1 MSNTNSL
8 ISLTDVRQ
16 FQDVKTVLAETVNNL
31 GSMCQ
36 SGKVN
41 KWSKWKPII
50 YATVSG
56 ITEQILKS
64 QNYGFTIP
72 TFQDIASAIS
82 STDVW
87 VYNKPVEYNR
97 IGDFR
102 NYLHAAIM
110 PYNIIM
116 PDYMTVGDSAIQ
128 VRLIDTTASMTYKAY
143 NLKLSDMLPNYYFGV
158 IIQRDSQVQ
167 IKTVSTVVSADSNTI
182 NISDCS
188 LLQSA
193 GTVTLMAVITTKAVT
208 SWSTVAEQT
217 IYSLNAEAGF
227 ALANVPIYAASVPH
241 YIIGISGMPL
251 LEAKKIAFAGSISYS
266 NGRVTQNA
274 TLTARLTGDYTL
286 SSIIEKVIRNSD
298 GYVYQTSTISI
309 DNSTSPQYL
318 FSTDEIGI
326 NCNFN
331 CAYALSNPPT
341 LTGGDYYRYTFTFN
355 YTASN

>member
-8 ISLTDVRQ
+8 ISSTDVRQ

-31 GSMCQ
+31 GSLCR

-82 STDVW
+82 STYVW
-87 VYNKPVEYNR
+87 AYNKPVKYNR

-116 PDYMTVGDSAIQ
+116 PDYMTVGDSAIE
-128 VRLIDTTASMTYKAY
+128 VKLIDTTASMTYKAY

-158 IIQRDSQVQ
+158 IIKRDSQVQ
-167 IKTVSTVVSADSNTI
+167 IKTVSTVVSADSNII

>member
-1 MSNTNSL
+1 MAQLDSTSIDFKADVGTTIGVSNFSDG
-8 ISLTDVRQ
+8 I
-16 FQDVKTVLAETVNNL
+16 
-31 GSMCQ
+31 MCQ
-36 SGKVN
+36 SDKVN
-41 KWSKWKPII
+41 KWSKWKPIA

-72 TFQDIASAIS
+72 TFQDIESAIS
-82 STDVW
+82 SADVW
-87 VYNKPVEYNR
+87 VYNKPVKYNR

-116 PDYMTVGDSAIQ
+116 PDCMTVGDSAIE
-128 VRLIDTTASMTYKAY
+128 VKLIDTTASMTYKAY

-158 IIQRDSQVQ
+158 IIKRDSQVQ
-167 IKTVSTVVSADSNTI
+167 IKTVSTVVSADSNII

-227 ALANVPIYAASVPH
+227 ALANVPIYAASVPQ
-241 YIIGISGMPL
+241 YGIGISGMPL
-251 LEAKKIAFAGSISYS
+251 LEAKKIAFSGSISYS
-266 NGRVTQNA
+266 NGRVTRNA